1 MHAVRA
7 RFVIFMAVSLSPIKN
22 IFFFFYWCIPVPI
35 TIYKNIDNQRLHDK
49 LQRLTCL
56 KIKIWRTFVN
66 SLVR

>member
-7 RFVIFMAVSLSPIKN
+7 RFAIFMAVSLPPIKNN
-22 IFFFFYWCIPVPI
+22 IFFFFYWCIPEVLI

-56 KIKIWRTFVN
+56 KIKILENFRE
-66 SLVR
+66 